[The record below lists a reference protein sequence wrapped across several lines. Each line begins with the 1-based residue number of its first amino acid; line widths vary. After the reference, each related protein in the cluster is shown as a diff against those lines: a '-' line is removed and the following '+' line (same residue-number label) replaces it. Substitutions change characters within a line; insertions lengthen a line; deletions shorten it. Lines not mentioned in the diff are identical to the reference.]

1 MANVQVFIF
10 QGDTKV
16 LHRQKRS
23 PNTADN
29 NPTKSEVKPIE
40 ENSNDVAI
48 PNANNDL
55 QCEQE
60 LRLCMMIFPIDKV

>member
-1 MANVQVFIF
+1 MANVQIFIF

-29 NPTKSEVKPIE
+29 NPTKSVVKPIE
-40 ENSNDVAI
+40 ENSDDVAI
-48 PNANNDL
+48 PNANSDL